1 MRMRRYPGRAVVE
14 GDLHPDSDSTH
25 RVMELLYEASWQE
38 CRDKCLLKRSKSLRT
53 IDPDSARWEADDV
66 RRPKSQQLQGE
77 FWEHRRG
84 IGWTRK
90 FHPHEL
96 RQYPETFPPRHYE
109 NLPRRDIRMRQ
120 RRSSTS
126 SVDMP
131 PEEDPQEEEFAIP
144 RPKLIVPVHTYGIR
158 KRRTGN
164 MLHRPTGTRE
174 MGCGDGGGECCR
186 WCKRLRF
193 DRMQNEASFRLD
205 VACFCAWPPA
215 VWRCYT

>member
-1 MRMRRYPGRAVVE
+1 ME
-14 GDLHPDSDSTH
+14 GDLHPDSDNT
-25 RVMELLYEASWQE
+25 RRMMALLYEASWQD

-53 IDPDSARWEADDV
+53 IDPENGRWDADDV

-96 RQYPETFPPRHYE
+96 REYPETFPPRHYE
-109 NLPRRDIRMRQ
+109 NISRRDIRMRQ
-120 RRSSTS
+120 RRPSTS
-126 SVDMP
+126 SVDAP

-174 MGCGDGGGECCR
+174 VGSGGGGGEFYR
-186 WCKRLRF
+186 RCKLKTHF
-193 DRMQNEASFRLD
+193 
-205 VACFCAWPPA
+205 
-215 VWRCYT
+215 YI

>member
-1 MRMRRYPGRAVVE
+1 MRRYPGRAVVE
-14 GDLHPDSDSTH
+14 GDLHPDSDNT
-25 RVMELLYEASWQE
+25 RRMMALLYEASWQD

-53 IDPDSARWEADDV
+53 IDLENARWEADDV

-90 FHPHEL
+90 FHPNEL
-96 RQYPETFPPRHYE
+96 REYPETFPPRHYE
-109 NLPRRDIRMRQ
+109 NLSRRDIRMRQ
-120 RRSSTS
+120 RRPSTS
-126 SVDMP
+126 SVDAP

-174 MGCGDGGGECCR
+174 VGSGVSGGEFYGRCNL
-186 WCKRLRF
+186 KT
-193 DRMQNEASFRLD
+193 
-205 VACFCAWPPA
+205 
-215 VWRCYT
+215 RCYI

>member
-1 MRMRRYPGRAVVE
+1 VLYCVSCVLKCGNGSESRMRMRRYPGRAVVE
-14 GDLHPDSDSTH
+14 GELHPDSDNT
-25 RVMELLYEASWQE
+25 RRMMALLYEASWQD

-53 IDPDSARWEADDV
+53 IDPENGRWEADDV
-66 RRPKSQQLQGE
+66 RRPRSQQLQGE

-96 RQYPETFPPRHYE
+96 REYPETFPPRHYE
-109 NLPRRDIRMRQ
+109 NLSRRDIRMRQ
-120 RRSSTS
+120 RRPSTS
-126 SVDMP
+126 SVDAP
-131 PEEDPQEEEFAIP
+131 PEEGPQEEEFAIP

-174 MGCGDGGGECCR
+174 VGSGG
-186 WCKRLRF
+186 WRL
-193 DRMQNEASFRLD
+193 
-205 VACFCAWPPA
+205 
-215 VWRCYT
+215 